1 MVGPIFPKP
10 LAQLLAAAM
19 AARGWP
25 VPRRL
30 KAHALGR
37 TAAALTEGHL
47 RDGHQLL
54 LWSAAW
60 VEVRL
65 PFSPPSADHSGLLI

>member
-19 AARGWP
+19 AAHRWP

-37 TAAALTEGHL
+37 AAAALMEGHL

-65 PFSPPSADHSGLLI
+65 PFSPPPADHSGLLI